1 MKQKH
6 VGILYL
12 LYFLL
17 FLVDCYATRIS
28 LYSSIGEGYG
38 LAASLSHVL
47 GACLL
52 YWSQRD
58 ARRRACPFCFRGFNL
73 AFVLFGILGSRAP
86 ISRSHLRG
94 RAAPIPRERHIAHVP
109 PAAGPGYGA
118 AGPAVGPLPGHGKG
132 RAGAVGL
139 YRPGARRARL
149 QK

>member
-28 LYSSIGEGYG
+28 LYSSICEGYG

-58 ARRRACPFCFRGFNL
+58 TRAAGLPVLLRGFYL
-73 AFVLFGILGSRAP
+73 AFVLFGTLGSRLLF
-86 ISRSHLRG
+86 SRSHLEGVLRLFQG
-94 RAAPIPRERHIAHVP
+94 KDILPTFLLQLALGTAQLALLWTRCRAMEK
-109 PAAGPGYGA
+109 AGQE
-118 AGPAVGPLPGHGKG
+118 L
-132 RAGAVGL
+132 
-139 YRPGARRARL
+139 
-149 QK
+149 

>member
-58 ARRRACPFCFRGFNL
+58 ARRRACPFCFRGFIWPL
-73 AFVLFGILGSRAP
+73 SCSASWGRGSYF
-86 ISRSHLRG
+86 
-94 RAAPIPRERHIAHVP
+94 
-109 PAAGPGYGA
+109 PA
-118 AGPAVGPLPGHGKG
+118 
-132 RAGAVGL
+132 RI
-139 YRPGARRARL
+139 
-149 QK
+149 

>member
-58 ARRRACPFCFRGFNL
+58 AR
-73 AFVLFGILGSRAP
+73 
-86 ISRSHLRG
+86 
-94 RAAPIPRERHIAHVP
+94 
-109 PAAGPGYGA
+109 AAGLP
-118 AGPAVGPLPGHGKG
+118 VLLQGPLSCSASWG
-132 RAGAVGL
+132 RGS
-139 YRPGARRARL
+139 YFPARI
-149 QK
+149 

>member
-58 ARRRACPFCFRGFNL
+58 ARAAQLALLWTRCRAM
-73 AFVLFGILGSRAP
+73 
-86 ISRSHLRG
+86 
-94 RAAPIPRERHIAHVP
+94 EK
-109 PAAGPGYGA
+109 AGQEP
-118 AGPAVGPLPGHGKG
+118 
-132 RAGAVGL
+132 
-139 YRPGARRARL
+139 
-149 QK
+149 

>member
-58 ARRRACPFCFRGFNL
+58 ARAAGLPVLLQGFYL
-73 AFVLFGILGSRAP
+73 AFVLFGILGSRLLF
-86 ISRSHLRG
+86 SRSHLEGVLLLFQGKDILPTFLLQLALGTAQLALLWARC
-94 RAAPIPRERHIAHVP
+94 RAMEK
-109 PAAGPGYGA
+109 AGQEP
-118 AGPAVGPLPGHGKG
+118 
-132 RAGAVGL
+132 
-139 YRPGARRARL
+139 
-149 QK
+149 